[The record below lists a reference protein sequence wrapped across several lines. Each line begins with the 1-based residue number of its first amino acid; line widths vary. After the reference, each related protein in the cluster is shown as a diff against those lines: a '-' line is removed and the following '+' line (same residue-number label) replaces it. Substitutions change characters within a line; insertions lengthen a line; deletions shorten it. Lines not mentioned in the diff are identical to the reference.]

1 MLGGRDLFPLDS
13 IYILTYYIWVM
24 IKGLVIKTTGS
35 WHKVKTSNGQI
46 ISCTIKGK
54 FRIKGIRLTNP
65 VAVGDIVELKK
76 EEGQENGIIVKIHPR
91 KNYIIRKSINLARE
105 AHILAANVDQALLMV
120 TLKEPTTYSM
130 FIDRF
135 LVSAEAYKI
144 PAILVFNKT
153 DIYLPE
159 DLKILN
165 DWKGIY
171 EAAGYRCY
179 AISVL
184 KSTGIDDI
192 RRILSGKISVISGNS
207 GVGKSSL
214 INTLLPGLVLKT
226 AEVSSAHLSGK
237 HTTTYPEMLALEEG
251 GHVIDTPGIRGFGMI
266 DVRKEELYH
275 FFPEIFN
282 MSHACKYHNCTH
294 SHEPDCAVA
303 VAVEEGKISFMR
315 YKNYLAILSDDDEK
329 YRKTPW

>member
-1 MLGGRDLFPLDS
+1 ML
-13 IYILTYYIWVM
+13 
-24 IKGLVIKTTGS
+24 KGLVIKTTGS
-35 WHKVKTSNGQI
+35 WHTVKINSGEI
-46 ISCTIKGK
+46 VSCTIKGR

-76 EEGQENGIIVKIHPR
+76 EEGQENGVIFKIHPR

-144 PAILVFNKT
+144 PAILIFNKT
-153 DIYLPE
+153 DIYLPG
-159 DLKILN
+159 DLKILD

-171 EAAGYRCY
+171 EAAGYPCY
-179 AISVL
+179 AMSVL

-192 RRILSGKISVISGNS
+192 RRILSGKISVIGGNS

-214 INTLLPGLVLKT
+214 INTLIPGLGLKT

-237 HTTTYPEMLALEEG
+237 HTTTYPEMLPLDEG
-251 GHVIDTPGIRGFGMI
+251 GYVIDTPGIRGFGMI
-266 DVRKEELYH
+266 DIGKEELYH

-315 YKNYLAILSDDDEK
+315 YKNYLAILTDDDEK

>member
-1 MLGGRDLFPLDS
+1 ML
-13 IYILTYYIWVM
+13 
-24 IKGLVIKTTGS
+24 KGLVTKTTGS
-35 WHKVKTSNGQI
+35 WHTVKTNSGEI
-46 ISCTIKGK
+46 VSCTIKGR

-65 VAVGDIVELKK
+65 VAVGDIVELKM
-76 EEGQENGIIVKIHPR
+76 EEGQEKGVIFKIHPR

-120 TLKEPTTYSM
+120 TLKEPTTFSM

-144 PAILVFNKT
+144 PAILIFNKT

-159 DLKILN
+159 DLKILD
-165 DWKGIY
+165 DWKRIY
-171 EAAGYRCY
+171 EAAGYPCY
-179 AISVL
+179 AISVI
-184 KSTGIDDI
+184 KSNGIEDI

-214 INTLLPGLVLKT
+214 INTLIPGAVLKT

-237 HTTTYPEMLALEEG
+237 HTTTYPEMLSLDEG
-251 GHVIDTPGIRGFGMI
+251 GYIIDTPGIRGFGMI
-266 DVRKEELYH
+266 DIGKEELYH
-275 FFPEIFN
+275 FFPEIFK

-315 YKNYLAILSDDDEK
+315 YNNYLAILTDDDDK

>member
-1 MLGGRDLFPLDS
+1 M
-13 IYILTYYIWVM
+13 
-24 IKGLVIKTTGS
+24 KGLVIKTTGS